1 MKTKLVDFDIEKAQT
16 GAKVVTRDGERAR
29 IVCYTRIDNT
39 DVKHPIVAL
48 VMGKI
53 TKCECAQYYT
63 IKGEWNGYKK
73 SCNDLMIE
81 ESEFEDGDII
91 AFGNLGF
98 PPIMAIFKGYWKNDI
113 NDPGL
118 IYHVCLHMGTVDY
131 YNGVLCNSDNLRL
144 ATEEEK
150 QKLFDALKEDGK
162 RWNAEKKCIE
172 ELPRNTHEFKP
183 FDKVLVRDNYSEKWR
198 ANVFQA
204 YDKNSSGD
212 LFYRCINGVYRL
224 CIPYEGNEALVNTDK
239 TFKFEY

>member
-1 MKTKLVDFDIEKAQT
+1 MKTKLVDFDVEKAQT
-16 GAKVVTRDGERAR
+16 GAKVVTRIGERAR

-81 ESEFEDGDII
+81 ESEFEDGDFINDDE
-91 AFGNLGF
+91 GN
-98 PPIMAIFKGYWKNDI
+98 IAIFKMNTIPGRFFFYAQLGYSGTLFLNEDDEI
-113 NDPGL
+113 GN
-118 IYHVCLHMGTVDY
+118 LH
-131 YNGVLCNSDNLRL
+131 LS
-144 ATEEEK
+144 TEKEK
-150 QKLFDALKEDGK
+150 QRLLDALAKEGK
-162 RWNAEKKCIE
+162 CWNAEKKCIE
-172 ELPRNTHEFKP
+172 EPPGMKHKFKP
-183 FDKVLVRDNYSEKWR
+183 FEKVLVRDNYSEKWR

-212 LFYRCINGVYRL
+212 IFYRCINGVYWL

-239 TFKFEY
+239 TLKFND